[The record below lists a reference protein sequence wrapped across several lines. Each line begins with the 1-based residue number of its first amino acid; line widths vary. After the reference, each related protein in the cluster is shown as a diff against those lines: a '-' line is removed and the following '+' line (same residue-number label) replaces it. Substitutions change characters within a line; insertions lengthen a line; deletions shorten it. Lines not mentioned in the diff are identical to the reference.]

1 MGRRNTLH
9 WDTTLSCRILTMAS
23 FGAPLLYERDWPP
36 NDQPTRK
43 GRNEHVNT
51 ERLQKWDRDVSGYAG
66 FALRLLADGSSD
78 GILARVSLEETY
90 PSVRS
95 VPMSSDSPDTALS
108 AIWTGVADSYDA
120 YRPRTPSVLLELL
133 PQLAGVH
140 RPHLVVD
147 LGSGTGLS
155 TYAWSGDAEEVIGIE
170 PNADMRRRAEA
181 KRRTETNVRFVEGVG
196 HETGLPDASADLV
209 TASQALHWMD
219 LQLTFAEVNRILR
232 PGGIFAAYD
241 YDWPVII
248 TPETDLLYAEFMAR
262 LDSLVASHDD
272 NFGRGAGDQKGE
284 HLARLRESGQFR
296 LTREI
301 SIHSEERGDA
311 ERFIGLMLSNS
322 GSILMERGVVT
333 SEQLDLEDF
342 RTRARVLLGESPR
355 RWYFS
360 YRVRYGVK

>member
-1 MGRRNTLH
+1 MT
-9 WDTTLSCRILTMAS
+9 
-23 FGAPLLYERDWPP
+23 
-36 NDQPTRK
+36 
-43 GRNEHVNT
+43 
-51 ERLQKWDRDVSGYAG
+51 
-66 FALRLLADGSSD
+66 SD
-78 GILARVSLEETY
+78 L
-90 PSVRS
+90 
-95 VPMSSDSPDTALS
+95 PDTPLS
-108 AIWTGVADSYDA
+108 AIWTGVASSYDA
-120 YRPRTPSVLLELL
+120 HRPRTPPVLLELL
-133 PQLAGVH
+133 PQLAGVQ

-155 TYAWSGDAEEVIGIE
+155 TYAWSGQAERVIGIE
-170 PNADMRRRAEA
+170 PNADMRRQADA

-219 LQLTFAEVNRILR
+219 PQPTFAEVNRILR
-232 PGGIFAAYD
+232 PGGVFAAYD

-262 LDSLVASHDD
+262 LDAIAASHDED
-272 NFGRGAGDQKGE
+272 FGRGAGDHKEE

-301 SIHSEERGDA
+301 SVHSEEQGDA
-311 ERFIGLMLSNS
+311 DRFIGLMLSNS

-342 RTRARVLLGESPR
+342 RARARVLLGESPR